1 MNINWDLVVDCLG
14 IMGKGMLGIFLVI
27 AVIWALVAL
36 LNKVTG
42 KRGGESGSQ
51 ESPAPGGQGHRKQK
65 GGARRRSAF
74 ICRWAASRHSRSD
87 HPHPRASLSWCSL
100 LSFVG
105 RYQTFYARRRE
116 KLREIWGRIWTGA
129 RGKIPGRL

>member
-14 IMGKGMLGIFLVI
+14 IMDKGMLGIFLVI

-51 ESPAPGGQGHRKQK
+51 E
-65 GGARRRSAF
+65 
-74 ICRWAASRHSRSD
+74 
-87 HPHPRASLSWCSL
+87 
-100 LSFVG
+100 
-105 RYQTFYARRRE
+105 
-116 KLREIWGRIWTGA
+116 
-129 RGKIPGRL
+129 